1 MIDMLRRI
9 NDALPR
15 LVATILLYG
24 VVIELAGVWFV
35 EDKISYS
42 IGLWYGVAIAVGL
55 AINLAMVIFDAV
67 TLGDSEHANR
77 RIIAKSILRYVVV
90 VILFFILGYFNFGN
104 LFMAFVGVLGLKVS
118 AYLQGLIHGI
128 FQVEVFGQKV
138 WITTSHACILIVMA
152 LMLIFAIVANRK
164 MKHATDK
171 PDAFQN
177 VIELIVEMLDGMVE
191 STMGKWAPKFVNYI
205 STISYSY

>member
-1 MIDMLRRI
+1 MLRRI

-42 IGLWYGVAIAVGL
+42 IGLWYGV

-118 AYLQGLIHGI
+118 AYLQGLI
-128 FQVEVFGQKV
+128 EKV
-138 WITTSHACILIVMA
+138 KHKRSGGSDASSAEILSDYEG
-152 LMLIFAIVANRK
+152 
-164 MKHATDK
+164 T
-171 PDAFQN
+171 
-177 VIELIVEMLDGMVE
+177 E
-191 STMGKWAPKFVNYI
+191 
-205 STISYSY
+205 

>member
-90 VILFFILGYFNFGN
+90 VILFFILGYFDFGS
-104 LFMAFVGVLGLKVS
+104 LLMAFLGVLGLKIS
-118 AYLQGLIHGI
+118 AYLQPLLH
-128 FQVEVFGQKV
+128 K
-138 WITTSHACILIVMA
+138 
-152 LMLIFAIVANRK
+152 NK
-164 MKHATDK
+164 
-171 PDAFQN
+171 
-177 VIELIVEMLDGMVE
+177 
-191 STMGKWAPKFVNYI
+191 
-205 STISYSY
+205 